1 MRIDPVNTDQLI
13 AKLDELIA
21 ATRSAAIPANMRWLS
36 AESMAAMLDMSPRQ
50 FAERL
55 ACKPGFPNPRAW
67 IVTKQGMTGDLYD
80 ALAWDNGGKPL
91 GVSVNTPVPM
101 YDDAAIREMIVV
113 AHFVADLRA
122 VFSLNECGFTELM
135 NAAIQ
140 AQEDAVRYRWMLD
153 HASAEE
159 WREWGKMDAYDDV
172 ERAID
177 EAMRQ
182 AAELGNGV
190 GIMK

>member
-1 MRIDPVNTDQLI
+1 MSDESLI
-13 AKLDELIA
+13 SKLDELIA

-101 YDDAAIREMIVV
+101 YDDAAIREMIVAIQSNREAIEMTV
-113 AHFVADLRA
+113 RPRYVSDPRPYDLADA
-122 VFSLNECGFTELM
+122 
-135 NAAIQ
+135 AAILKQ
-140 AQEDAVRYRWMLD
+140 HNVWRRWNGDWDEEDGPEPVGP
-153 HASAEE
+153 SEI
-159 WREWGKMDAYDDV
+159 G
-172 ERAID
+172 RAID
-177 EAMRQ
+177 MVVTHIEALPKTRASWLQ
-182 AAELGNGV
+182 DGA
-190 GIMK
+190 K